1 MDYHHHA
8 RLTIYRREELAETVI
23 QGRLSL
29 KEAAAEFKLS
39 RQSAAKWVRRFRAE
53 KQARLARSQ
62 LAPASLAPLHL
73 PGIDRSRDSDCDAS
87 VGRGCASPKP
97 PA

>member
-39 RQSAAKWVRRFRAE
+39 RQSAAKWVARFRH
-53 KQARLARSQ
+53 QG
-62 LAPASLAPLHL
+62 PAGLR
-73 PGIDRSRDSDCDAS
+73 DRSSRSPSFAATHGS
-87 VGRGCASPKP
+87 GTGHPRGM
-97 PA
+97 PAA